1 MLRRQTQYTRN
12 MSTPPPEQDS
22 SLDERVERY
31 EHPSGTA
38 RAWLRPDGILCVE
51 VGRPDHLAG
60 APFTQDDALAAQ
72 EVLEPF
78 VETVSSLLT
87 LVDIRG
93 IRRSTSQARRVH
105 PNPKTARL
113 ALLVGSPVS
122 RMLGNAYLGIN
133 KLPCPTKLFTDM
145 ERAAEWLLKGTD

>member
-1 MLRRQTQYTRN
+1 
-12 MSTPPPEQDS
+12 MSTERTNQES
-22 SLDERVERY
+22 SPYDTSNRY

-38 RAWLRPDGILCVE
+38 RAWHRADGILCVE
-51 VGRPDHLAG
+51 VGRPEHLAG
-60 APFTQDDALAAQ
+60 APFTQEDALAAQ
-72 EVLEPF
+72 AALEPF
-78 VETVSSLLT
+78 VDTVFPLLT

-113 ALLVGSPVS
+113 AILIGSPVS

-145 ERAAEWLLKGTD
+145 EQAAEWLLKGNH